1 MDGFV
6 LNIFTAGSGD
16 DAEGWMNILLF
27 VVLAV
32 FWAVGGIIKAASQKK
47 ENKQKQQPPRKPV
60 RKTPSSVQTR
70 ASSSERP
77 SRTPQVRPQ
86 TQPRVSRAPELA
98 KVLRSKIFESS
109 GELESASAKLHE
121 KLIPQNIPALASKP
135 LVELDS
141 MRPDRPQ
148 RKTEPEEELSELDFN
163 YADADELMKAILHI
177 EILGSPV
184 SLRDPSRQNTG
195 F

>member
-1 MDGFV
+1 MDKFL
-6 LNIFTAGSGD
+6 LNVFTAGPGD
-16 DAEGWMNILLF
+16 DADGWMNILLF

-32 FWAVGGIIKAASQKK
+32 FWAVGGIIKAASQK
-47 ENKQKQQPPRKPV
+47 NKGKQTQQPPRKPV
-60 RKTPSSVQTR
+60 RKTPTTTRTR
-70 ASSSERP
+70 ASSPERS
-77 SRTPQVRPQ
+77 SRRPQARPQ
-86 TQPRVSRAPELA
+86 TQPRVSRAPELD

-109 GELESASAKLHE
+109 GKVESASAEYHE
-121 KLIPQNIPALASKP
+121 KRIPEDIPEFTSKP

-148 RKTEPEEELSELDFN
+148 RTTEPEEERSELDLN